1 MALKDRHA
9 NALLEISEENGSLAE
24 DLEQAVFLRDVLDDG
39 DIQAFLAHP
48 HIPDAAKEE
57 FFRSAFSGK
66 ISQHFMGFLQ
76 LMVRKSRERLIVPV
90 LAEFIQRGNRRL
102 GKLEAKVVSAKP
114 LTEEQMASIKSILS
128 KKVGME
134 VKVKPSVDPSVLGG
148 FYILVG
154 GRIFDRTVRS
164 ALNEMRQRLRL
175 GGSG

>member
-1 MALKDRHA
+1 MRLKKSFSAVPFQAKYPSILWDFC
-9 NALLEISEENGSLAE
+9 SLW
-24 DLEQAVFLRDVLDDG
+24 
-39 DIQAFLAHP
+39 
-48 HIPDAAKEE
+48 
-57 FFRSAFSGK
+57 SAR
-66 ISQHFMGFLQ
+66 L
-76 LMVRKSRERLIVPV
+76 ERLIVPV